1 MALKM
6 RDLVRLTGV
15 PKSTILYYI
24 KEGLL
29 PEPEKPKPNVH
40 LYDER
45 FVERI
50 AFIRYLQT
58 HFRASIEQIRAV
70 MRREDFDPDHPF
82 ASLVGAID
90 TLMAP
95 AGETRYDR
103 EAFCEVAKIDCATL
117 SGWIDEGLLFER
129 DGGLSDTELEM
140 ARILKALEATGHLD
154 LAYAYRDCARDLV
167 RLEAEAAR
175 SVRDADP
182 RERDRTIRALL
193 DATLLLKPYILNLTL
208 YDAYRKDR
216 S

>member
-6 RDLVRLTGV
+6 KDLVRLTGV

-29 PEPEKPKPNVH
+29 PEPQKPKPNVH

-58 HFRASIEQIRAV
+58 HFHSSIEQIRTV
-70 MRREDFDPDHPF
+70 MQRDDFDPEHPY

-95 AGETRYDR
+95 AGERRYGR
-103 EAFCEVAKIDCATL
+103 EAFCEKAGIDCATL
-117 SGWIDEGLLFER
+117 SEWIEEGLIFER

-140 ARILKALEATGHLD
+140 ARILQRLESVGHLD

-167 RLEAEAAR
+167 RLEAQAAR
-175 SVRDADP
+175 LAQGADS
-182 RERDRTIRALL
+182 RKRDRTIRSLL

-208 YDAYRKDR
+208 YDAYQKDR
-216 S
+216 R